1 MRCAER
7 AFTAAKPGVARA
19 RPHSSCRQRYSW
31 LAWIPASRATADA
44 TAPGSI
50 AAATIRSFSAH
61 DQRRRRSTDVITS
74 TCVFVIG
81 LPLGLVL
88 WLHRAYLRSRKTV
101 LTERIHALAILK
113 KTDAMLV
120 ANFEI

>member
-1 MRCAER
+1 MD
-7 AFTAAKPGVARA
+7 PGLPR
-19 RPHSSCRQRYSW
+19 
-31 LAWIPASRATADA
+31 TADA

>member
-1 MRCAER
+1 
-7 AFTAAKPGVARA
+7 
-19 RPHSSCRQRYSW
+19 
-31 LAWIPASRATADA
+31 
-44 TAPGSI
+44 
-50 AAATIRSFSAH
+50 
-61 DQRRRRSTDVITS
+61 VITS

-88 WLHRAYLRSRKTV
+88 WLHRAYSRSRKTV